1 MIFLEGLEGMVVLH
15 YLVYHLQS
23 LHYYCFN
30 LTLGSS
36 MASSDFVV
44 CWAGMQSCTAYAR
57 DYLIRCHNRRA
68 DYASLLPTPATVH
81 FANDHHLNALEP
93 CPSIEMQQATTSGT
107 RQQVA
112 LQISSG

>member
-44 CWAGMQSCTAYAR
+44 CWAGMPIMYG
-57 DYLIRCHNRRA
+57 IR
-68 DYASLLPTPATVH
+68 
-81 FANDHHLNALEP
+81 
-93 CPSIEMQQATTSGT
+93 T
-107 RQQVA
+107 RLSYQM
-112 LQISSG
+112 S